1 MDDKKSLEISYEN
14 NTLLMNS
21 AKWIYDQLSHLVY
34 NFYNAHE
41 CFPISFSSK
50 CHGLKPAK
58 GTKTNSG
65 FESQNMSVDF

>member
-14 NTLLMNS
+14 NNLLMNS
-21 AKWIYDQLSHLVY
+21 AKWIYDQQSHLVY

-58 GTKTNSG
+58 GTKTNSW
-65 FESQNMSVDF
+65 FDKISNN